1 LSIQKVP
8 RLHTHF
14 KNVINIHQFN
24 EAVNKDR
31 YNNFYN
37 RNKGTNVSLITD
49 SYGIPLSIE
58 CYRGNMNDCRVLTNH
73 LTKQEVIDIPI
84 IRFYVF
90 AKN

>member
-1 LSIQKVP
+1 
-8 RLHTHF
+8 
-14 KNVINIHQFN
+14 VINIHQFN

-73 LTKQEVIDIPI
+73 LTKQEVFENLFFFL
-84 IRFYVF
+84 RFMFLQKIERIEY
-90 AKN
+90 